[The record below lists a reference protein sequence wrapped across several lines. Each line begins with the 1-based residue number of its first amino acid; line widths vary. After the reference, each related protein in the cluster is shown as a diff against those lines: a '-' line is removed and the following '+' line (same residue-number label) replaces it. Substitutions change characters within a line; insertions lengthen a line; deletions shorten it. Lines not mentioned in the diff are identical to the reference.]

1 VASVSPSPGSL
12 VYAKTKGAVSTLTRG
27 LAAELGGRRIRVNTL
42 APGPVETEGT
52 RSAGLIGS
60 DLAKQLEAI
69 TPLGRLGLPE
79 DVARIAVFLASDEA
93 GWLTGAWIPASGGL
107 L

>member
-1 VASVSPSPGSL
+1 MTAIRSGGQVFWWKRITRAL
-12 VYAKTKGAVSTLTRG
+12 AV
-27 LAAELGGRRIRVNTL
+27 ELGGRKIRVNTL

-52 RSAGLIGS
+52 RSVGLIGS
-60 DLAKQLEAI
+60 ELEKQLVAT
-69 TPLGRLGLPE
+69 TPLGRLGQPQ

-107 L
+107 R